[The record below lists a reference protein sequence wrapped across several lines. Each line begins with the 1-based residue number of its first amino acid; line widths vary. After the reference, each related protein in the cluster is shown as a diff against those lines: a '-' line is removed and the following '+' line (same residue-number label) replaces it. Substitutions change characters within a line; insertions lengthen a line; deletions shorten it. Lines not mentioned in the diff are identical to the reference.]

1 MMDVL
6 VLDLERK
13 ALRIRLTD
21 PGLLKANLTS
31 TSFSTII
38 IPVRDLTF
46 CAVSNDGLHASFR
59 F

>member
-31 TSFSTII
+31 FSTII

-46 CAVSNDGLHASFR
+46 CAVSN
-59 F
+59 